1 MEERTGDGE
10 GIRNTAGERNYGI
23 DFFRMLSMLMVLV
36 LHVLGYGGIL
46 RNAAAL
52 SVNYEAAWL
61 LNILAYGAVNCYA
74 LISGY
79 VGVGSTYK
87 SHKIVMLWLQVVFYT
102 LFITLAFFILVP
114 DAVVGGKPW
123 EMAMLPV
130 LFDQYW
136 YFTAYFCMFFFIPV
150 LNYLLHTLDKKE
162 MVKLLLATV
171 LLFSIYPTIRGDD
184 IFGTRSG
191 YSVLWLAV
199 LYLIGGYIKKYRLA
213 DGIGRKKAMLTF
225 LGCVFVTWGSKF
237 ILEYSSFYKS
247 GEVTGWN
254 YLVSYVSPTILLGAI
269 ALLLFFANSPM
280 RGKRTS
286 RLIRLFA
293 PAAFSIYLI
302 HLHPLCID
310 NLLLNRFI
318 SFADKPVLQM
328 VADIGVVVGTVY
340 VVCSLADMVRIKM
353 FKLLRIEQFSKWIV
367 KMAAQIL
374 SRCVNRYH
382 RSENKKICVLQ
393 GENLTEQNQE
403 VL

>member
-1 MEERTGDGE
+1 MEERTGDGRKAA
-10 GIRNTAGERNYGI
+10 GKRNNGI
-23 DFFRMLSMLMVLV
+23 DFCRMLSMLMVLV

-52 SVNYEAAWL
+52 SLNYEAAWL

-74 LISGY
+74 LISGF
-79 VGVGSTYK
+79 VGVGSNYK
-87 SHKIVMLWLQVVFYT
+87 PHRIVMLWLQVVFYT
-102 LFITLAFFILVP
+102 LLITFAFSILVP

-150 LNYLLHTLDKKE
+150 LNYLLHTLDKKQME
-162 MVKLLLATV
+162 KLLLAIV
-171 LLFSIYPTIRGDD
+171 LLFSIYPTIRGED

-191 YSVLWLAV
+191 YSMLWLSV

-213 DGIGRKKAMLTF
+213 DGIGRKKAMFTF
-225 LGCVFVTWGSKF
+225 LGCILVTWGSKF
-237 ILEYSSFYKS
+237 ILEYSSLYKS

-280 RGKRTS
+280 KGKRTS
-286 RLIRLFA
+286 RFIRLFA
-293 PAAFSIYLI
+293 PAAFSVYLI

-310 NLLLNRFI
+310 NLLLNRFV

-328 VADIGVVVGTVY
+328 MADIGAVVGTVY
-340 VVCSLADMVRIKM
+340 VICSLADMVRIKI
-353 FKLLRIEQFSKWIV
+353 FKLLRVEQFSMWIV
-367 KMAAQIL
+367 KTAAQSL
-374 SRCVNRYH
+374 NRCVNRYH
-382 RSENKKICVLQ
+382 KSKNEKRCILQEDLSEQK
-393 GENLTEQNQE
+393 QE
-403 VL
+403 AL